1 MIREE
6 KQTFADVVNVV
17 DRSDVTDFSLSP
29 KTKCHVTLKSS
40 RSSLDFMNESLAYT
54 LGKADTQ
61 THFVFWQ
68 RLSEACFMNC
78 IHQNVLTTPPKMF
91 SLWVMMTLNALNMS
105 SHLLIP
111 NSLNSPVSLSPSG
124 GGKYC
129 LGERKRY
136 RSCNTDVSF
145 LHFFAS
151 LFYSV
156 CLVFG
161 AKYTSDLEAKL
172 SS

>member
-17 DRSDVTDFSLSP
+17 DRSEVTDFSLSP

-54 LGKADTQ
+54 LSKAANADTQ

-78 IHQNVLTTPPKMF
+78 IHQNVVTTPPKMF
-91 SLWVMMTLNALNMS
+91 SLWVIYDAQCVE
-105 SHLLIP
+105 H
-111 NSLNSPVSLSPSG
+111 VLSPFNSQLTEFS
-124 GGKYC
+124 C
-129 LGERKRY
+129 VSQPVWRREVLSRGEE
-136 RSCNTDVSF
+136 T
-145 LHFFAS
+145 LQI
-151 LFYSV
+151 L
-156 CLVFG
+156 
-161 AKYTSDLEAKL
+161 
-172 SS
+172 